1 MDDQTPNIS
10 GFTGV
15 MPDAG
20 GVQTTTYQP
29 VQVQGRAG
37 SVLETDEE
45 IAKKNRIIYIIF
57 IILFGISLIITIS
70 FFMYA
75 NSQRASA
82 NQNLEAVPL
91 VTGGSGQ
98 QNGGASTGLYPVTQ
112 LSPTAGV
119 SVYLPSP
126 TPKKGQEVASGTPT
140 GRPTIALFPSNTPIP
155 TVTPSPIPTLRSR
168 PATATTTPRAT
179 PTIATEWGISFAPNP
194 KQIQHDPYA
203 LALTSCPP
211 GAVCPTQDPNKLNYR
226 TMATGGLFR
235 GPLQTGEVYCYET
248 SDTFF
253 TIKRSSSQVER
264 LCDYFDQPASR
275 TVCARYGSNDTI
287 PGIIAPDADPYSNC
301 TNGSAPQEGTYIL
314 RTKIFHSCPA
324 NMNLGSPDLSQCK
337 ASKEVFSEDLRL
349 TN

>member
-10 GFTGV
+10 GFIGV
-15 MPDAG
+15 MPDTG

-29 VQVQGRAG
+29 VRVQGRAG
-37 SVLETDEE
+37 SALETDKE

-57 IILFGISLIITIS
+57 IILFGISLVITIS
-70 FFMYA
+70 FFMFA

-82 NQNLEAVPL
+82 NQNFEAVPL

-98 QNGGASTGLYPVTQ
+98 QSGGASTGLYPVTQ

-140 GRPTIALFPSNTPIP
+140 GRPTIPLFPSNTPIP
-155 TVTPSPIPTLRSR
+155 TPTPSPIPTLRSR

-179 PTIATEWGISFAPNP
+179 PTIATKWGISFAPNP
-194 KQIQHDPYA
+194 KKIELEPLNA
-203 LALTSCPP
+203 ASTGCSTN
-211 GAVCPTQDPNKLNYR
+211 CPTQNSNQLSYR
-226 TMATGGLFR
+226 TMKTYGTFR
-235 GPLQTGEVYCYET
+235 APLQTGEVYCYRT
-248 SDTFF
+248 NDTFF

-264 LCDYFDQPASR
+264 LCDYFDQSESR
-275 TVCARYGSNDTI
+275 TVCARYGTNDTI
-287 PGIIAPDADPYSNC
+287 SAVIAPDVDPYSNC
-301 TNGSAPQEGTYIL
+301 TNGSSPRVGNYVL
-314 RTKIFHSCPA
+314 RTKIFYSCPA
-324 NMNLGSPDLSQCK
+324 NMNFGSPDLSQCN

-349 TN
+349 TD